1 MDILREQAKFECIQE
16 LIMNLTVIG
25 RSLIIYIN
33 ILHPELHT
41 SLGSH
46 RHFCTIF
53 SPL

>member
-1 MDILREQAKFECIQE
+1 MDMLREQAKFECIQE
-16 LIMNLTVIG
+16 LIMNLKAIG
-25 RSLIIYIN
+25 RSVITYIN